1 MREERFENG
10 GVPGRLYDPGDAQGL
25 LLLGH
30 GGGYSKD
37 GDRFV
42 ALSRRY
48 ATETGLAVVCIDAVD
63 HGERSSGPAGGALP
77 ARWHSRTAPQMVAD
91 WQTTAT
97 ALASIGEAVAYV
109 GFSMGA
115 IFGMPTV
122 ASMPSI
128 RAAVFMVGGIP
139 AGGGIDDPPL
149 RAMLLEAAAG
159 LEHAQTLMLNMT
171 KDGVFPTEGT
181 HALFDAIPGRRKR
194 LMFWEG
200 EHNDWPAEAIRQSVA
215 HITTRTS

>member
-1 MREERFENG
+1 MREERIEND
-10 GVPGRLYDPGDAQGL
+10 GVPGRLYDPGGARGL

-48 ATETGLAVVCIDAVD
+48 AAETGLAVVCIDAVD
-63 HGERSSGPAGGALP
+63 HGERSSAPAGGAVP
-77 ARWHSRTAPQMVAD
+77 ARWHSSTAPQMVAD
-91 WQTTAT
+91 WRTTAA

-115 IFGMPTV
+115 IFGVPTV

-139 AGGGIDDPPL
+139 VGGRIDDPPL
-149 RAMLLEAAAG
+149 RAMLLEAAEG
-159 LEHAQTLMLNMT
+159 LEHAQVLMLNMT
-171 KDGVFPTEGT
+171 RDEIFPTVGT
-181 HALFDAIPGRRKR
+181 HSLFDAIPGRRKR

-200 EHNDWPAEAIRQSVA
+200 EHNDWPAEAIRHSIA
-215 HITTRTS
+215 HVTTRTS